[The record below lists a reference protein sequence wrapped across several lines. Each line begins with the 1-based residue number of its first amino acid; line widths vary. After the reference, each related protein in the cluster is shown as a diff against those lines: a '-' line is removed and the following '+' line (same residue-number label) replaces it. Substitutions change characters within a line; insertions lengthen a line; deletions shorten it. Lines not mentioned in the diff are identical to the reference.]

1 MNKTLL
7 QICLILVLG
16 LQVITAA
23 SLDINNADEAT
34 IMDLETREA
43 VKLALIEHMD
53 EMGPIESFYEIS
65 EIAEISATDLL
76 QLKSLIAIYPR
87 RTKSNS
93 RLEDNYRKVEQWT
106 SQEGASEGLIELWL
120 DRLAEP
126 ININTASYEDIISF
140 QNVTP
145 VDAVAILKLR
155 EQMGTFRYQ
164 RALRNAVGLSY
175 YGYRNLRD
183 FVRFDDDPTGQWH
196 LWYSTV
202 MKTIPSTNSTDE
214 EAASPIT
221 RNYPPDLLHKLS
233 FSNSRHWKFG
243 MVYNRQL
250 GEANRYFEGTDIPEV
265 KAALTLSDFDFG
277 PIHLDRIILGSYN
290 VTFGQGVV
298 MENTDFRA
306 PRRSGYGWQK
316 RVPGIFT
323 DLSRSQEYAFNG
335 LGLQARLF
343 DKFVFMGFASKNDR
357 DAVLNADGESFT
369 SLITLYP
376 RQNVGFSDTTTLTHP
391 MLDVVNEVTYGGH
404 LRYEFAPGTFIGLSS
419 YESLYDK
426 ALQPDPV
433 ATIIDS
439 SASSR
444 YLTGIGNGADSEI
457 EAMYASYAES
467 PLWDAARANR
477 RVMGMEFNTVIQ
489 NLALQGEIG
498 VLDVDGSIQ
507 DISNDPKSL
516 ILSAYLQFD
525 NLNLLMLYRDT
536 DLAFDNPYQ
545 RSFSNYQKYK
555 SSIFEDEYYLV
566 DPIYVHLY
574 ASSPQPQAERGVY
587 LRSRYQLHRR
597 FVVTTD
603 FDTWTRVPDGANY
616 HRTKMRLEFRPTF
629 NYRITLSHKW
639 QKRAEFNLFSPTG
652 YDNIETI
659 LASRFRLSKF
669 NQLSVQYTKTSTLF
683 DPRKRLVIGL
693 EEGTNYSSDVGN
705 ALSPS
710 EALNVAVTHNLNER
724 FRIKAAV
731 TAYKGFIWAFEDTD
745 FQVFN
750 SLNGNFRYWISAY
763 SRLGNHWSMRIKYSH
778 DNGLATSNY
787 AFGGEG
793 ESARSPQTNILN
805 WSQKSDFR
813 FQLDYAF

>member
-1 MNKTLL
+1 MTRTFMRLGVLL
-7 QICLILVLG
+7 GAVLQ
-16 LQVITAA
+16 LTFAA
-23 SLDINNADEAT
+23 TLDINNADESS
-34 IMDLETREA
+34 IMDLDARAE
-43 VKLALIEHMD
+43 VKQALIEYLD
-53 EMGPIESFYEIS
+53 EMGPLVSFYEIS
-65 EIAEISATDLL
+65 TIKEIAADDML
-76 QLKSLIAIYPR
+76 QLKPLISIYPKR
-87 RTKSNS
+87 RKNNS

-155 EQMGTFRYQ
+155 EQMGTFKYQ

-196 LWYSTV
+196 LWYTTV

-214 EAASPIT
+214 EAASPIST
-221 RNYPPDLLHKLS
+221 NYPPDLLHKLS
-233 FSNSRHWKFG
+233 FSNSRHWKVG
-243 MVYNRQL
+243 LVYNRHL
-250 GEANRYFEGTDIPEV
+250 GEANRYFGDSKLPEV
-265 KAALTLSDFDFG
+265 KAALTVSDYDFG
-277 PIHLDRIILGSYN
+277 PVHLDRIILGSFN

-335 LGLQARLF
+335 LGFQARLF
-343 DKFVFMGFASKNDR
+343 NKFVFMGFASKNDR
-357 DAVLNADGESFT
+357 DAILNQDGASFS

-376 RQNVGFSDTTTLTHP
+376 RQDVGFLDSLPQP

-404 LRYEFAPGTFIGLSS
+404 LRYEFAPGTFLGVSS

-426 ALQPDPV
+426 ELRPDPLS
-433 ATIIDS
+433 TIIAAD
-439 SASSR
+439 ASSK
-444 YLTGIGNGADSEI
+444 YFTGIGNGADSEI
-457 EAMYASYAES
+457 EAAYASSAIS
-467 PLWDAARANR
+467 PLWDATKAHR
-477 RVMGMEFNTVIQ
+477 RVMGLEFNTVIQ
-489 NLALQGEIG
+489 NLALQGELG
-498 VLDVDGSIQ
+498 VLDVDGSIGN
-507 DISNDPKSL
+507 ITNDPKAL

-555 SSIFEDEYYLV
+555 SSIYEDEYYLK

-574 ASSPQPQAERGVY
+574 SSAPQPQAERGVY

-597 FVVTTD
+597 FLVTTD

-616 HRTKMRLEFRPTF
+616 HRTKIRLEYRPTF

-652 YDNIETI
+652 YENIETI

-669 NQLSVQYTKTSTLF
+669 NQLSIQYTKTSTIF
-683 DPRKRLVIGL
+683 DPRKRLVIDL
-693 EEGTNYSSDVGN
+693 DEGINYSSDVGN

-710 EALNVAVTHNLNER
+710 EALNFALTHNVNER
-724 FRIKAAV
+724 LRIKAAV
-731 TAYKGFIWAFEDTD
+731 TAYKGFIWTFEDTD
-745 FQVFN
+745 FRVFN
-750 SLNGNFRYWISAY
+750 SLNGNFRYWISTY

-778 DNGLATSNY
+778 DNGLATTNY
-787 AFGGEG
+787 AFGNPDEN
-793 ESARSPQTNILN
+793 SRSPQTNIIN
-805 WSQKSDFR
+805 WSQRSDFR

>member
-1 MNKTLL
+1 MNKHF
-7 QICLILVLG
+7 IRLG
-16 LQVITAA
+16 LHLVILIQVAFST
-23 SLDINNADEAT
+23 SLDINNADEAS
-34 IMDLETREA
+34 IMDLDTREE
-43 VKLALIEHMD
+43 VKQALIEYI
-53 EMGPIESFYEIS
+53 EETGPISSFYEI
-65 EIAEISATDLL
+65 ADLDQISPEDLV
-76 QLKSLIAIYPR
+76 QLKSLISIYP
-87 RTKSNS
+87 KHQKNNS

-145 VDAVAILKLR
+145 VDAVAILNLR
-155 EQMGTFRYQ
+155 EQMGEFRYQ

-183 FVRFDDDPTGQWH
+183 FVRFDDAPSGQWH

-214 EAASPIT
+214 EAASPIST
-221 RNYPPDLLHKLS
+221 NYPPDLLHKLS
-233 FSNSRHWKFG
+233 FSNSRHWKIG
-243 MVYNRQL
+243 MVYNRHL
-250 GEANRYFEGTDIPEV
+250 GEENRVFEGTDIPEV

-277 PIHLDRIILGSYN
+277 PVHLDRVILGSYN

-343 DKFVFMGFASKNDR
+343 DKIVFMGFASKKDR
-357 DAVLNADGESFT
+357 DAILNKDGESFS

-376 RQNVGFSDTTTLTHP
+376 RQNMGFLDTLAQP
-391 MLDVVNEVTYGGH
+391 MLNTVNEVTYGGH
-404 LRYEFAPGTFIGLSS
+404 LRYEFLPGTFIGFSS

-426 ALQPDPV
+426 ELRPDPV
-433 ATIIDS
+433 GTIIDS
-439 SASSR
+439 TASHR
-444 YLTGIGNGADSEI
+444 YFTGIGNGADSEI
-457 EAMYASYAES
+457 EAMFASYAES
-467 PLWDAARANR
+467 PLWDAAQAHR
-477 RVMGMEFNTVIQ
+477 RVMGVEFNTVIQ
-489 NLALQGEIG
+489 NLALQGELGI
-498 VLDVDGSIQ
+498 LDVDGSIT
-507 DISNDPKSL
+507 DVANDPKAL

-525 NLNLLMLYRDT
+525 NLNLLLLYRDT

-555 SSIFEDEYYLV
+555 SSIFEDEYYLQ

-574 ASSPQPQAERGVY
+574 ASAPQPQAERGVY

-597 FVVTTD
+597 FLVTTD

-616 HRTKMRLEFRPTF
+616 HRTKIRLEYRPTF

-659 LASRFRLSKF
+659 LMSRFRLSKF

-683 DPRKRLVIGL
+683 DPRKRLVIDLDDGA
-693 EEGTNYSSDVGN
+693 NYSSDVGN

-710 EALNVAVTHNLNER
+710 EALNVAVTHNVNER

-731 TAYKGFIWAFEDTD
+731 TAYKGFIWTFEDTD
-745 FQVFN
+745 FRVFN
-750 SLNGNFRYWISAY
+750 SLDGNFRYWISTY
-763 SRLGNHWSMRIKYSH
+763 SRLGNHWSMRLKYSH
-778 DNGLATSNY
+778 DNGLATTNY
-787 AFGGEG
+787 AFGGPSEDT
-793 ESARSPQTNILN
+793 RSPQMNIIN
-805 WSQKSDFR
+805 WSKKSDFR